1 VRKTT
6 AHSAKQRSQ
15 EEYCVRSSF
24 VSISI
29 WLRAF
34 RFRNHVVSSSAALAI
49 LLGPGTLQAQYISY
63 AGTQTVFPLTGVVE
77 PIAIAV
83 DARGNRYIVD
93 NESANLTE
101 VSVGGVESTI
111 NSTLSGPNGIAV
123 DAAGNLYVADSGNN
137 RVLEIAAGGGA
148 QTTVPITGL
157 NRPVSV
163 AVDSLDNLYVVDYR
177 NQRVLQIAAGGGQ
190 TVVAPTYL
198 SQPTAVAVDSYNN
211 VYITDKGDNSLVE
224 VPASGA
230 TPFYAQN
237 NTLPSQP
244 NGVAV
249 DKFGNVFVAS
259 LSGYFTLY
267 AGGGLVRPLGT
278 GWQAPAGV
286 ATDSSG
292 NVYVVDENAGL
303 VDVLVPGAVDI
314 GQANVC
320 PSSGT
325 QTPPCGQSVTLNYN
339 VEAASQ
345 NITSVA
351 VKVATQGA
359 ENLDYTATANT
370 CTGDFTTNT
379 TCAITVNFAPTAPG
393 VRMGAVDVVGT
404 VAPSGDVVHRQQKK
418 PRARPNFILPSGATE
433 LSTVYVHGLGV
444 GPLASFD
451 AGIISTLSNAF
462 LSGNYLTGIRTDSSG
477 NIYAADNGQ
486 CVVYEFTP
494 PNTTAVIAGSGSCGP
509 ESGDGGA
516 ATSATFSR
524 LWGIAVDSRGD
535 LFISDPANS
544 VIREVD
550 GITGIIDTIAGI
562 AGSRGH
568 TPDGALAIAATLTD
582 ASGMAVDGAGNLY
595 YADGREN
602 LVRRIDASSGIL
614 TTVAGNYAAGAGY
627 SGDGSLATSAQ
638 MYFPLT
644 LAIDSA
650 GNLYIADDG
659 NNVIRKVDAATGIIT
674 TAAGQGPPAI
684 AGYAG
689 DGGPATSALLDDPEG
704 VGVDAAGNIYIA
716 DSSNL
721 LIRKIN
727 VHSGIITTAA
737 GVYSD
742 GVETYTGDGGAAT
755 LAGLSYMQDVTVDP
769 GGNIIIADSDNSAI
783 RKVTAA
789 SGIAAFGSFAVGSS
803 SPAIDVTLTN
813 DGNSEIDLSALLA
826 SANFNLSGSDTS
838 CTASSALTP
847 GESCILGIE
856 FLPTTTGS
864 LTGTITATDNVG
876 NNATSTQSVA
886 LSGTGTAPV
895 ATQLALSGVPGTVQ
909 FGGNLGTVQVSV
921 ETSGGAVVTDSS
933 ASITV
938 TITGP
943 NEYSQQVTVS
953 AVAGVATFNLSSLA
967 FSTAGG
973 YTITATSSGLTQA
986 SASFTVTAAPA
997 TMLALSTIPPT
1008 VALGGNLGTVQV
1020 SVETSGGAVVTSS
1033 TASITVTITGP
1044 NEYSQ
1049 QVTISAVAGVATFNL
1064 SSLTF
1069 STAGSYTITA
1079 TSSGLTQASASF
1091 TVTAAP
1097 ATMLAL
1103 STIPA
1108 TVAQDGNLGTVQ
1120 VSVETSGGAIVTG
1133 STASIT
1139 VTVTGPGSYSQQVTV
1154 SAVNGV
1160 ATFNL
1165 SSFTFSTAGSYTIT
1179 ATSSG
1184 LTQASAS
1191 FTVTTTVQAAS
1202 LALSTI
1208 PATVAQGGNLG
1219 TVQVSV
1225 ETSGGAV
1232 VTSSTAS
1239 ITVTITG
1246 PNEYSQQVTVTA
1258 VNGVAS
1264 FDLTSFTFAAVG
1276 SYTITAS
1283 SSGLTSGVAT
1293 FTIGQNFTLTP
1304 SGGTGTPNRVVLPG
1318 AAAVYQLQ
1326 LAPAGTTF
1334 SAPITLS
1341 ATGLPPGATYT
1352 FNPPVV
1358 TPGTAAATTTLTVD
1372 TAKATAS
1379 LRSEHNMLWGVAVF
1393 LPAAFLLPWPV
1404 SGNRRRK
1411 ARWFPAMPLLLLGLS
1426 LGIAV
1431 LSGCGAGGLFGQP
1444 QATYTVTVT
1453 GTSGALTHS
1462 TTVTLTVQ

>member
-659 NNVIRKVDAATGIIT
+659 NNVIRKVEAATGIIT

-847 GESCILGIE
+847 GEGCILGIE

-933 ASITV
+933 
-938 TITGP
+938 
-943 NEYSQQVTVS
+943 
-953 AVAGVATFNLSSLA
+953 
-967 FSTAGG
+967 
-973 YTITATSSGLTQA
+973 
-986 SASFTVTAAPA
+986 
-997 TMLALSTIPPT
+997 
-1008 VALGGNLGTVQV
+1008 
-1020 SVETSGGAVVTSS
+1020 
-1033 TASITVTITGP
+1033 ASITVTITGP